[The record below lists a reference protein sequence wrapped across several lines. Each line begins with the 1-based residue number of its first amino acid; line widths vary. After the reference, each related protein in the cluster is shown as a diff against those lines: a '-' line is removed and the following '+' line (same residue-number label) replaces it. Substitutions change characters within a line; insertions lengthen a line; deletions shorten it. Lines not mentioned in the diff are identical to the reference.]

1 MNEQT
6 YHIRKTIDVAV
17 VAPVG
22 LSQSDVDDW
31 VSHNLKIGNTLEN
44 DTAVKDICI
53 IDGEDDQD
61 NYLVVSWPESQE
73 LCEYEGYLE
82 NCTFVMGEDL
92 PCCSYLVRKDW
103 YSRLKNGDLKKMEL
117 YEEAV

>member
-1 MNEQT
+1 MENKT

-17 VAPVG
+17 AVPIGV
-22 LSQSDVDDW
+22 SRSDVEDW
-31 VSHNLKIGNTLEN
+31 LSHNLKFGTSLKN
-44 DTAVKDICI
+44 DTVVKDISFV
-53 IDGEDDQD
+53 DGDDDQD
-61 NYLVVSWPESQE
+61 NFLVVSWPESQD

-92 PCCSYLVRKDW
+92 PCSSYLVRKDW
-103 YSRLKNGDLKKMEL
+103 YSRLRNGDLKKMEL